1 MWSGLLRASREGKR
15 HDLARVEATHLQ
27 TAREVLRKVGGR
39 ATIRAVEPAHHTM
52 LCVVFTPFFMVHVL
66 KAVLPMDIDYGSPQ
80 V

>member
-1 MWSGLLRASREGKR
+1 
-15 HDLARVEATHLQ
+15 
-27 TAREVLRKVGGR
+27 
-39 ATIRAVEPAHHTM
+39 M